1 MEVSFL
7 SRSSSSVKLTQKLSP
22 TLVSKHPQS
31 SVIAVTF
38 EYLQSVHGQSIALSF
53 NFSQSSDYA
62 LTQIP
67 VSSIALEAVPDN
79 NHYAA
84 LYSSQTYSQQQT
96 LSNALL
102 FVAVAAVFVMVL
114 TLFVGSKRIS
124 TEMLTVIQVAYA
136 SLLTAPKVSPLFSAV
151 TSLSAAN
158 NGYNL
163 MYSTQL
169 RPFEDTLVGS
179 RAKGA

>member
-1 MEVSFL
+1 MTGQANAVMAPPSDWVVRW
-7 SRSSSSVKLTQKLSP
+7 SD
-22 TLVSKHPQS
+22 LVRPGTK
-31 SVIAVTF
+31 VLDVAC
-38 EYLQSVHGQSIALSF
+38 GGGR
-53 NFSQSSDYA
+53 
-62 LTQIP
+62 
-67 VSSIALEAVPDN
+67 ALEAVPDN